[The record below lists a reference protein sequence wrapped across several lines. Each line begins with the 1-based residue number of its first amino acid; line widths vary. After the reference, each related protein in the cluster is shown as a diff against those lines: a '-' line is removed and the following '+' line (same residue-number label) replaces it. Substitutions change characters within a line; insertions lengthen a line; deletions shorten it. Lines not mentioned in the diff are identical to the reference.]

1 LNKNIANLPYTK
13 FLGLLLVNNVTWKNH
28 IDQLIYKLNS
38 TCYAVRPVSAMSRK
52 WWRML
57 YIS

>member
-52 WWRML
+52 
-57 YIS
+57 